1 MEGEAVG
8 MTVSG
13 VLENVSTVISTVVT
27 CVTANPVS
35 AVFLGM
41 GVVGGGV
48 ALFRRLMRAGK

>member
-27 CVTANPVS
+27 CVTDNP
-35 AVFLGM
+35 
-41 GVVGGGV
+41 
-48 ALFRRLMRAGK
+48 RP